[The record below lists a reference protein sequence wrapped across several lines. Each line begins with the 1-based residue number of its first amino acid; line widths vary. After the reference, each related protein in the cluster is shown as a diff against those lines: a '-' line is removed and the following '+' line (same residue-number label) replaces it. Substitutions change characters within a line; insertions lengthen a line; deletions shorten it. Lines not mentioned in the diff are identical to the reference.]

1 LQSNNFKLTGRSG
14 CELEILTDNK
24 KYLVRKY
31 SKNTEY
37 NLRLITQANKQ
48 KDFNNYS
55 VFFAP
60 QVTNISVGL
69 NKSYFDMEY
78 VPGEKYSEYFLHC
91 SILELNKVIENLI
104 SLINSEL
111 DQSRLMNLPVDKF
124 LDKIELIKP
133 LLKEKTDTNSSVS
146 IILNYLETEIPSAL
160 IPVGPC
166 HGDLTLSNVIFSNKK
181 LFLVDFLDSFIETP
195 LMDIVKL
202 RQDTK
207 FYWSLMI
214 ETEIPAHQKNKIIQ
228 ILRYF
233 DNVIDNYFKTKDYY
247 NNWYNYLEKFN
258 LLRILPYLED
268 KKEIDFVINALNN
281 K

>member
-1 LQSNNFKLTGRSG
+1 LKTVNLKLSGRSG
-14 CELEILTDNK
+14 CNLELFAKDSFYI
-24 KYLVRKY
+24 VRKF
-31 SKNTEY
+31 SKSLNY
-37 NLRLITQANKQ
+37 NQRLIVQAEKQ
-48 KDFNNYS
+48 RAFLNS
-55 VFFAP
+55 FIFIAP
-60 QVTNISVGL
+60 RVIDIISNGNRV
-69 NKSYFDMEY
+69 YFDMEY